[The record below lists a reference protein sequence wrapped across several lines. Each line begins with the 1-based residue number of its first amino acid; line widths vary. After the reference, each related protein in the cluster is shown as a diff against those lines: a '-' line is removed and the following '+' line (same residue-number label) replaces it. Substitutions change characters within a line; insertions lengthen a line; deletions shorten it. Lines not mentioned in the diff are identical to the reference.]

1 MAAIFLAGA
10 LSLGMLFSI
19 MTKSQLMASQLAMIM
34 TFLPAFLLSGLM
46 YAVANMPAPIRLVT
60 YLIPARYFIF
70 LLKGIY
76 LKGVGLEVLW
86 IEALLLVAFSALMVT
101 LAIRKFRKKLA

>member
-1 MAAIFLAGA
+1 VTGVQTCALPIF
-10 LSLGMLFSI
+10 
-19 MTKSQLMASQLAMIM
+19 
-34 TFLPAFLLSGLM
+34 
-46 YAVANMPAPIRLVT
+46 
-60 YLIPARYFIF
+60 IPARYFIF

-86 IEALLLVAFSALMVT
+86 IEALLLVGFSALMVT